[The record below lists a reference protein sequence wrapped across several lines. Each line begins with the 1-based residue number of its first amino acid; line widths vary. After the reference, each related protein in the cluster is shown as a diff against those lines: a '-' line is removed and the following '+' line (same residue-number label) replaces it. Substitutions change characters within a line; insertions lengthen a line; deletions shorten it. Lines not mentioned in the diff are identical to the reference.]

1 MALVPVGP
9 QSPDSPTCLSR
20 TCLRLTRWPRPLQGL
35 RASLG
40 RLHGCRPHSVVPAAS
55 TLPASPSVAA
65 RWTDRHMR
73 AGGDSACRGPCAQC
87 VPAHAA
93 AGNLVCWRNFTD
105 VSICFVYFL
114 VKSKENWPLVRLT
127 ASRSLMNNGVRAR
140 RRGERYRDP
149 HSALQ
154 AREQRAWCLARAGL
168 PRVEGGMLSLRVGFL
183 ATALEPLEAT
193 ELLFITEPMP

>member
-140 RRGERYRDP
+140 RRGERCRDP
-149 HSALQ
+149 TVPSRHESSVPG
-154 AREQRAWCLARAGL
+154 AWPGPASRVWKAGCSHYELASWRQL
-168 PRVEGGMLSLRVGFL
+168 LS
-183 ATALEPLEAT
+183 P
-193 ELLFITEPMP
+193 